1 MLTDDLISKFISEEK
16 VITELPRK
24 DFREENQHLRNDFQ
38 LTSSDGT
45 RKYSVF
51 MRKHITFLENFSIGL
66 VYHSEEGTSINLFR
80 CNGNH
85 GEVVIDILNPAPHF
99 GYHTHKITAEL
110 LENNINEPKQSEL
123 TKEYASFEQALN
135 YFCRYVNIKD
145 AIKYFPNINQ
155 TNMFE

>member
-1 MLTDDLISKFISEEK
+1 MLTDELILKLIREEK
-16 VITELPRK
+16 VVTEPPQK
-24 DFREENQHLRNDFQ
+24 EFRVENQHLRKDFQ

-51 MRKHITFLENFSIGL
+51 MRLHITFRENFSIGL

-85 GEVVIDILNPAPHF
+85 GEATIDILNSIPHF
-99 GYHTHKITAEL
+99 GYHTHKITSEL
-110 LENNINEPKQSEL
+110 IENNINDPKHSDL

-135 YFCRYVNIKD
+135 YFCQYVNITD
-145 AIKYFPNINQ
+145 SDNYFPNINQ
-155 TNMFE
+155 INMFE